1 MEQYREKLKMQN
13 ALMTIG
19 CGILS
24 MFCTVIAMDGNLI
37 TLPKPAASEHW
48 QDFWQGFCSGAA
60 MGILL
65 LMVFFLAR
73 NLRAMHDDNLLKKL
87 YIKGNDERSE
97 KIYTTARG
105 TAMQVFLIGGLAGV
119 CIGGYFS
126 ITVGLTILGCVIF
139 CSLACLAF
147 KFYFSAKL

>member
-24 MFCTVIAMDGNLI
+24 MFCIMISMDGNLFA
-37 TLPKPAASEHW
+37 LPKPAVSENW
-48 QDFWQGFCSGAA
+48 QDFWQGFCTGAA
-60 MGILL
+60 AGILL
-65 LMVFFLAR
+65 LMVFFLVR
-73 NLRAMHDDNLLKKL
+73 NLRAIGDEKFLKKL
-87 YIKGNDERSE
+87 YVKAHDERTE

-105 TAMQVFLIGGLAGV
+105 TAMQVFLIGGLAAV

-126 ITVGLTILGCVIF
+126 MTVGLTILGCVIF
-139 CSLACLAF
+139 CSLTCLSF

>member
-13 ALMTIG
+13 ALMAIG

-24 MFCTVIAMDGNLI
+24 MFCMVIAMDGSLI
-37 TLPKPAASEHW
+37 ALPKPAASEHW

-60 MGILL
+60 AGILL
-65 LMVFFLAR
+65 LMVFFLVR
-73 NLRAMHDDNLLKKL
+73 NLLAMRDDKLLKKL
-87 YIKGNDERSE
+87 YIKVNDERSE
-97 KIYTTARG
+97 KIYTAARG
-105 TAMQVFLIGGLAGV
+105 TAMQVFLIGGLAAV

-126 ITVGLTILGCVIF
+126 MTVGLTILGCVIF
-139 CSLACLAF
+139 CSLTCIAF

>member
-24 MFCTVIAMDGNLI
+24 LFCMLISMDGHLI
-37 TLPKPAASEHW
+37 TLPKPAAWEHW
-48 QDFWQGFCSGAA
+48 QDFWRGFCTGAA
-60 MGILL
+60 VGILL
-65 LMVFFLAR
+65 LMVFFLGR
-73 NLRAMHDDNLLKKL
+73 NLRAMSDDKLLKKL
-87 YIKGNDERSE
+87 YIKNNDERSE

-105 TAMQVFLIGGLAGV
+105 TAMQVFLIGGLAAV

-126 ITVGLTILGCVIF
+126 MTVGLTILGCVIF
-139 CSLACLAF
+139 CALTSLAF

>member
-24 MFCTVIAMDGNLI
+24 MFCMMIAMDGNLI

-48 QDFWQGFCSGAA
+48 QDFWQGFCTGAA
-60 MGILL
+60 AGILL

-73 NLRAMHDDNLLKKL
+73 NLRAMSDEKFLKKL
-87 YIKGNDERSE
+87 YVKSHDERDE

-105 TAMQVFLIGGLAGV
+105 TAMQVFLIGGLVGM

-126 ITVGLTILGCVIF
+126 MTVGLTILGCVIF
-139 CSLACLAF
+139 CSLTCIAF